1 MNILYW
7 IFDILNNSL
16 PVRNIFLFIRRYANL
31 LFFLL
36 LQGFSIYL
44 IVHYNRYQNAVFSN
58 TTNQLTGKV
67 NEQFNKVEDYFHLKK
82 TNDSLVK
89 ANEKLLNLLKA
100 DFLVPDTGRKIIF
113 DTVLVDSVKQYRR
126 YNYMQATVVSN
137 SVSTQ
142 SNYIV
147 LARGQAQ
154 QLQKG
159 MGVVDINNAAVGII
173 TDVSNDY
180 AVVMS
185 LLHKDSHIDGKLL
198 KGGETG
204 TLTWEGDA
212 PNIITINRI
221 SKSAKVA
228 KGDTIIT
235 SGNSTTFPKG
245 MLIGYVTEVIPEKS
259 TNNYLIRFR
268 TAADFHSLQ
277 YVYVIDNKQ
286 QEAINQLLEKAKQQN
301 K

>member
-1 MNILYW
+1 M
-7 IFDILNNSL
+7 
-16 PVRNIFLFIRRYANL
+16 RNIFLFIRRYSNL

-36 LQGFSIYL
+36 LQGFCIYL
-44 IVHYNRYQNAVFSN
+44 IVHYNRYHNAVFSN
-58 TTNQLTGKV
+58 TTNQLTGKI
-67 NEQFNKVEDYFHLKK
+67 NEQYNKVEDYFKLKR

-89 ANEKLLNLLKA
+89 ANEKLLNLLKK
-100 DFLVPDTGRKIIF
+100 DFLIPDTVTNVQI

-147 LARGQAQ
+147 LARGEAQ
-154 QLQKG
+154 QLKKG
-159 MGVVDINNAAVGII
+159 MGVVDINNAVVGII
-173 TDVSNDY
+173 TDVSSDY

-204 TLTWEGDA
+204 TLNWDGET
-212 PNIITINRI
+212 PNQLAINRI

-228 KGDTIIT
+228 RGDTIIT

-245 MLIGYVTEVIPEKS
+245 MLIGYVTDVIPEKS
-259 TNNYLIRFR
+259 SNNFLIRFK
-268 TAADFHSLQ
+268 TAADFYSLQ

-286 QEAINQLLEKAKQQN
+286 QEAINQLLDKAKQQN

>member
-1 MNILYW
+1 M
-7 IFDILNNSL
+7 
-16 PVRNIFLFIRRYANL
+16 RNIFLFIRRYANL

-58 TTNQLTGKV
+58 TANQLTGKV
-67 NEQFNKVEDYFHLKK
+67 DEQYSKIKGYFFLRK

-89 ANEKLLNLLKA
+89 ENAKLLNLLKA
-100 DFLVPDTGRKIIF
+100 DYLIPDSGNITKL

-126 YNYMQATVVSN
+126 YSYMPAAVISSTVA
-137 SVSTQ
+137 TQ

-147 LARGQAQ
+147 LNRGTAQ
-154 QLQKG
+154 QLKKG

-173 TDVSNDY
+173 TDVSDDY

-204 TLTWEGDA
+204 TLTWEGDV
-212 PNIITINRI
+212 PNIISINRI

-228 KGDTIIT
+228 KGDTVIT

-259 TNNYLIRFR
+259 SNNYLIRFK

-286 QEAINQLLEKAKQQN
+286 QEAVNQLLEKAKQQN